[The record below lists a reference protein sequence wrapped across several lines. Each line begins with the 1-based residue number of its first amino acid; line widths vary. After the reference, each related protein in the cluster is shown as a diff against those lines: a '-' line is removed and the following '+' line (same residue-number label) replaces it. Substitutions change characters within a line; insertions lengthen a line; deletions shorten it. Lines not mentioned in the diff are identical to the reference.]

1 MEKITMRTFILPAT
15 ATLTL
20 LGAISAAS
28 AADAVGVIKDI
39 DTTKDMVTLDNGSS
53 YSAPVAIK
61 LSTFKVGEKVAITYS
76 KSGAKMEISA
86 MKPLA

>member
-1 MEKITMRTFILPAT
+1 MRTVVIPA
-15 ATLTL
+15 AAALAL

-28 AADAVGVIKDI
+28 AADAVGVIKGI
-39 DTTKDMVTLDNGSS
+39 DTAKDMVTLDNGLS

-61 LSTFKVGEKVAITYS
+61 LSSFKVGEKVAITYS
-76 KSGAKMEISA
+76 QSGAKMEISA